1 MYDEF
6 FLNNS
11 NDIIK
16 QKSDIDFDIM
26 FNDLSKG
33 VENVNEMISNLNK
46 QKLDN
51 NNEYDEIN
59 SEKRKLHKM
68 QEEFETYMRIQRAE
82 LKKKTDQTEM
92 DIRNAKQSLE
102 NIRSEFKANMDK
114 SLKEL
119 EVAREELEL
128 EKDKFKETMQE
139 FESYKQLEMDKV
151 RHAEEILKA
160 EQAQLENEKDMQR
173 EKLEREKQ

>member
-92 DIRNAKQSLE
+92 DIRSAKKSLE
-102 NIRSEFKANMDK
+102 NIWNTYHDEYSFNSKNTISFFFFINYFILFYMEN
-114 SLKEL
+114 
-119 EVAREELEL
+119 
-128 EKDKFKETMQE
+128 
-139 FESYKQLEMDKV
+139 
-151 RHAEEILKA
+151 ILK
-160 EQAQLENEKDMQR
+160 
-173 EKLEREKQ
+173 